1 MKKMISFIIAL
12 VICLSLLMMAG
23 CDTTPSDDNV
33 DTDGN
38 RTVAYTV
45 YVASNGNDESGDGS
59 ESAPF
64 ATIGKAKEFVK
75 TLSKKNGDIVVE
87 LADGFY
93 KLDETLNFNED
104 DSGNANCT
112 VIYRAA
118 DGAKP
123 IISGGS
129 ILDGEWV
136 VADDVNWLKDG
147 LVAYKTPLTRD
158 AKLRAIYVDGV
169 RAAMT
174 RKTSTP
180 KLAVGM
186 YSITQGQADWAWV
199 SSSAE
204 LKTANIFDGSFGLP
218 ANTRNPQN
226 IELESGSTWVKATIC
241 AESLEE
247 TSSGD
252 TKVNFQMPYAAIA
265 QNLGWNCN
273 YNPTGSNDVIN
284 VFEWLEKEGQFYFDQ
299 AGSMLYYIPREGE
312 DINEAEVIIPELEK
326 LVEIRGST
334 PLKDYAQHITFD
346 GLTFA
351 YSDWNLYELDG
362 SHGNATTQ
370 GCTIYTKFS
379 DIFWHNDLYR
389 AFDVAP
395 AAVHVNTAHDVHFI
409 NGGFE
414 STGYLGIHLENDVY
428 DCNVEGN
435 FVGYTGGSGIVV
447 GHLQHIYEN
456 DTEKQ
461 KVHETSA
468 GPEREKFK
476 KGTEAVPKNIT
487 IKNNYLLENCYFF
500 PGNSPIT
507 TFFTYNL
514 TVEHNFVYK
523 CSYSGMSIGWGW
535 CNFDGT
541 DGSQLPG
548 QPTTTSRF
556 NHVNYNR
563 IEEICSVLQD
573 AGGIYTL
580 GQQGNEDWSEM
591 TEMTY
596 NYINCFRKPTVAN
609 GSRMVNGFHPDEG
622 SAFILFD
629 HNVVTNTIRNV
640 YELNDWMRKHDC
652 TVTNGFS
659 NNNRSET
666 TAPNCTLEQYVNEDY
681 IWPVEGY
688 NVVLYS
694 GLEDEY
700 VHMVGKDVMPDDYYE
715 LASNVAITCGE
726 ELNRRGL
733 LSANDTVWL
742 APAGT
747 TEFEE
752 SFEMTKAA
760 GDEKTI
766 TIPAAPGEYKLYI
779 VYADGTV
786 SDESTFTVYAG
797 ERKAV
802 ANVSNGRVYNV
813 SDAMPIVLELE
824 TQDYTYTLNG
834 ESISDGHIITTDG
847 DWELVA
853 TSKTSDEVETVLF
866 KTEVLAA
873 NRLLTGPVTVKPGE
887 DVMFATSLNEPDFV
901 IWLAPSGLSAFNEN
915 DPTQS
920 KTSGDSESIKAPE
933 AEGVYILTVVDG
945 EGNILSQSDT
955 KVTVLDIDIPI
966 DGLSMWFSA
975 DSGITLAD
983 DGESVLAW
991 ETKAGNGTI
1000 VTAESADLAPKLSVN
1015 ENGAPALL
1023 FDGVDDMLYFNG
1035 VDYNGLSEMTM
1046 FVVTD
1051 YDGASVADPEGDWT
1065 SGDKYC
1071 AFYISEVGDWGS
1083 IFMSPYNDWSSA
1095 RFGTGEMFCN
1105 VKYVRPEIID
1115 TTTVTAAVK
1124 SGTTEM
1130 MFVGGEKVVTIE
1142 GRPEATRNGGTEL
1155 FIGRSK
1161 SDVDLC
1167 YFKGTMS
1174 DIIIYTRALTDEE
1187 VMAVSDYLA
1196 SKNQLASSHAE
1207 AYAEEPAETP
1217 AE

>member
-1 MKKMISFIIAL
+1 MKRLLTYIL
-12 VICLSLLMMAG
+12 VGVMVLTSTMFAG
-23 CDTTPSDDNV
+23 CDTNNVNDDV
-33 DTDGN
+33 TDEN
-38 RTVAYTV
+38 RAVAYTV
-45 YVASNGNDESGDGS
+45 YVSPNGNDETGDGS
-59 ESAPF
+59 QSSPF
-64 ATIGKAKEFVK
+64 ATIAKAKEHVK

-87 LADGFY
+87 IADGFY
-93 KLDETLNFNED
+93 ELGETLMFDET
-104 DSGNANCT
+104 DSGNDNCT

-118 DGAKP
+118 EGAKP
-123 IISGGS
+123 VLSGGK
-129 ILDGEWV
+129 ILDSEWV
-136 VADDVNWLKDG
+136 VAEEVNWLKNG
-147 LVAYKTPLTRD
+147 LVAYKTTLERD
-158 AKLRAIYVDGV
+158 AKLRAIYVDGE
-169 RAAMT
+169 RASMT
-174 RKTSTP
+174 RKTATP

-186 YSITQGQADWAWV
+186 YSITKGQADWAWI
-199 SSSAE
+199 SSTND
-204 LKTANIFDGSFGLP
+204 LKTGNVFAASFGLP
-218 ANTRNPQN
+218 ADTRNPQN
-226 IELESGSTWVKATIC
+226 IELESGSTWVKATVC
-241 AESLEE
+241 AASLEE
-247 TSSGD
+247 TASGD

-265 QNLGWNCN
+265 QNLGWNTN
-273 YNPTGSNDVIN
+273 YNPSASNDVIN

-299 AGSMLYYIPREGE
+299 AGSTLYYIPKEGQ
-312 DINEAEVIIPELEK
+312 DINEAQVVIPELEK
-326 LVEIRGST
+326 LVNISGSQ
-334 PLKDYAQHITFD
+334 PKKKYAEHITFD

-351 YSDWNLYELDG
+351 YSDWNLYEVDG
-362 SHGNATTQ
+362 SYGNATTQ
-370 GCTIYTKFS
+370 NCTIYTKFS
-379 DIFWHNDLYR
+379 DTFWHNDLYR

-395 AAVHVNTAHDVHFI
+395 SAVLVNSAHDIDFV

-414 STGYLGIHLENDVY
+414 STGYLGLHLENDVY
-428 DCNVEGN
+428 DCDVIGN
-435 FVGYTGGSGIVV
+435 FVGYTGGAGIVV

-461 KVHETSA
+461 KVSETSI
-468 GPEREKFK
+468 GPEFEKFPY
-476 KGTEAVPKNIT
+476 GTEAVPKNIT

-563 IEEICSVLQD
+563 VEEICSVLQD

-591 TEMTY
+591 TEMSY

-622 SAFILFD
+622 SAYILFD

-659 NNNRSET
+659 NTSRSET

-700 VHMVGKDVMPDDYYE
+700 VHMVSKDVMPDDYYE
-715 LASNVAITCGE
+715 VAANVSITCGE
-726 ELNRRGL
+726 QLSRRGL
-733 LSANDTVWL
+733 LSADDTVWL
-742 APAGT
+742 APSGT
-747 TEFEE
+747 TEFVEG
-752 SFEMTKAA
+752 FDMTKAA
-760 GDEKTI
+760 GNEKTI
-766 TIPAAPGEYKLYI
+766 RVPDAPGEYKLYI

-786 SDESTFTVYAG
+786 SDEGTFTVYAG

-802 ANVSNGRVYNV
+802 ANVSNGKVY
-813 SDAMPIVLELE
+813 SISAASPIVLELE
-824 TQDYTYTLNG
+824 TSKYSYKLNG
-834 ESISDGHIITTDG
+834 EDVESGHVIDTAG

-853 TSKTSDEVETVLF
+853 TSKTSDEVETVVF

-873 NRLLTGPVTVKPGE
+873 NLLLPEAVTVKPGE
-887 DVMFATSLNEPDFV
+887 EVVFAAPLNKADAV
-901 IWLAPSGLSAFNEN
+901 IWLAPSGLSAFDEN

-920 KTSGDSESIKAPE
+920 KASGDSLSIKAPVT
-933 AEGVYILTVVDG
+933 EGVYILTVVDG
-945 EGNILSQSDT
+945 EGNILGQSDA
-955 KVTVLDIDIPI
+955 KVTVLDVDIPI
-966 DGLSMWFSA
+966 DGLDMWFSA
-975 DSGITLAD
+975 DSGITTAE
-983 DGESVLAW
+983 DGVTVTSW
-991 ETKAGNGTI
+991 EAKAGNAIT
-1000 VTAESADLAPKLSVN
+1000 VSAENNESAPTVSTN
-1015 ENGAPALL
+1015 ENGVPALL
-1023 FDGVDDMLYFNG
+1023 FDGVDDMLYYNG
-1035 VDYNGLSEMTM
+1035 VDYNGISEMTM
-1046 FVVTD
+1046 IVAVD
-1051 YDGASVADPEGDWT
+1051 YDGASVANPEGDWT

-1071 AFYISEVGDWGS
+1071 VLYITETGDWGS
-1083 IFMSPYNDWSSA
+1083 IFMSPYNDWASA

-1105 VKYVRPEIID
+1105 VKYVRPQAVD

-1124 SGTTEM
+1124 NGANEM
-1130 MFVGGEKVVTIE
+1130 MYVDGEKVVTIDN
-1142 GRPEATRNGGTEL
+1142 RPEVTKNGGSAM

-1161 SDVDLC
+1161 SDKDLC

-1174 DIIIYTRALTDEE
+1174 DIIIYSRALSDDEIKT
-1187 VMAVSDYLA
+1187 VSDFLTA
-1196 SKNQLASSHAE
+1196 KNSGAE
-1207 AYAEEPAETP
+1207 
-1217 AE
+1217 